1 MFEEIFNKVEQTK
14 MDDHAIFDENWIEKI
29 TFTHKAND
37 VKHART
43 LFHLHYVVLNTKNLK
58 K

>member
-1 MFEEIFNKVEQTK
+1 MFEEMFNKVEQTK

-37 VKHART
+37 IKHARIF
-43 LFHLHYVVLNTKNLK
+43 FHCIM
-58 K
+58 